1 MIKFKDLI
9 IHCDSEEQALE
20 ELVAIERY
28 CNKGNFRYDEEVEKM
43 YEQND
48 ELAHILCTLPNTPQ
62 AIVLVYSSR
71 SSLSVINIV
80 PFKHS
85 TSQLTHDEYNRIID
99 AFHAEVVLPLFGGKH
114 RVYVSPAEVS
124 VEDTIPK
131 SFEYLNRWVKC
142 PGAPNSP
149 FSHPNDLHR
158 WFDFLIALSDNSETL
173 SSGDL
178 EQWLIED
185 MKWDEDVVND
195 TLIRYETEIDLLEY
209 YGQHR
214 S

>member
-9 IHCDSEEQALE
+9 IYCDSETQALE
-20 ELVAIERY
+20 ELVAIERF
-28 CNKGNFRYDEEVEKM
+28 CSKGNFRYDEEVEKM

-62 AIVLVYSSR
+62 AIVLVYANQCT
-71 SSLSVINIV
+71 LSVINIV

-85 TSQLTHDEYNRIID
+85 TSQLTYDEYNRIID
-99 AFHAEVVLPLFGGKH
+99 AFFDEVVFPLFNDKH
-114 RVYVSPAEVS
+114 KIFVSPAVIS
-124 VEDTIPK
+124 IKDTIPK
-131 SFEYLNRWVKC
+131 SFQFLERWVNC
-142 PGAPNSP
+142 PGAPNYP
-149 FSHPNDLHR
+149 FSHSNDLHL
-158 WFDFLIALSDNSETL
+158 WFDFLIALSDNGETL

-185 MKWDEDVVND
+185 MEWDEDVVND
-195 TLIRYETEIDLLEY
+195 TIIRYETEIDLLKY

-214 S
+214 G